1 VWDCPT
7 CEMENPI
14 DATTCRTC
22 GTPFGTLLKEPEVRP
37 RTDPGRATAYS
48 LLFPGLGHIVA
59 GRAAEGA
66 ARAVIFG
73 YAAATAIIILVMT
86 GGGPGP
92 FLSLLIVSALVAVG
106 LYAVS
111 AVDAG
116 RVARGESSLITPRML
131 LYGGAGLI
139 LLTVVVL
146 VVVGVRTGPRVT

>member
-7 CEMENPI
+7 CSTENPI
-14 DATTCRTC
+14 EATFCRAC
-22 GTPFGTLLKEPEVRP
+22 GTTFGSLLREPEAPERS
-37 RTDPGRATAYS
+37 DPGRATMYS
-48 LLFPGLGHIVA
+48 LLFPGLGHGAA
-59 GRAAEGA
+59 GHGAEGA
-66 ARAVIFG
+66 ARAVIFA

-92 FLSLLIVSALVAVG
+92 FLPLLIASILVAGG
-106 LYAVS
+106 LYVFS

-116 RVARGESSLITPRML
+116 RVARGEPPVVTPRIL

-146 VVVGVRTGPRVT
+146 VVVGLRAGPRVT